1 VNETI
6 EFDIQLDVQGDP
18 VLDIYIDNTLYTQPK
33 FSATLEFGKHE
44 LRIVHS
50 GKTNKTP
57 EQSVLIKSI
66 TVDGINIQDILYTDS
81 TNTPEYPEP
90 WATQQRAEGVVL
102 EETVLGQCELS
113 HNCVW
118 PLDFT
123 SPFYEFVMDHVR

>member
-1 VNETI
+1 VVETI

-18 VLDIYIDNTLYTQPK
+18 ALDIYVDNTLYTQPK
-33 FSATLEFGKHE
+33 FSTTLEFGNHE

-50 GKTNKTP
+50 GKTNQTP
-57 EQSVLIKSI
+57 EQCVEIKSI
-66 TVDGINIQDILYTDS
+66 TVDGVNIQDILYTDS

-102 EETVLGQCELS
+102 EETVIGQLELS

-118 PLDFT
+118 RLNFT
-123 SPFYEFVMDHVR
+123 SPFYEFVMNHVR